1 MPDFQFQKRLV
12 ARKVRISDILQ
23 ADFARDDSSAG
34 FIKVGGLNVSRVSML
49 GAVVHKSGGA
59 YAGAVIDDGTG
70 KIALRAFENIGV
82 FSKADVGDFVLVI
95 GKIRSFSDEK
105 YVMPEIIRKIDA
117 AWMNVRKLE
126 LKDMHVAG
134 ENAKAVAHDAEEA
147 PANDEVY
154 SLIKSLDN
162 GDGVSV
168 DDVIKS
174 SKDKSAEFIINKLL
188 ESGDIFE
195 IKPGRLKVLE

>member
-1 MPDFQFQKRLV
+1 
-12 ARKVRISDILQ
+12 
-23 ADFARDDSSAG
+23 
-34 FIKVGGLNVSRVSML
+34 
-49 GAVVHKSGGA
+49 
-59 YAGAVIDDGTG
+59 
-70 KIALRAFENIGV
+70 
-82 FSKADVGDFVLVI
+82 
-95 GKIRSFSDEK
+95 
-105 YVMPEIIRKIDA
+105 
-117 AWMNVRKLE
+117 MNVRKLE
-126 LKDMHVAG
+126 LKDMHAAG
-134 ENAKAVAHDAEEA
+134 ENAKAMAHDVEEV
-147 PANDEVY
+147 PVNDEIY

>member
-1 MPDFQFQKRLV
+1 MPELQFQKRLV
-12 ARKVRISDILQ
+12 AHKARIADILQ
-23 ADFARDDSSAG
+23 SDFARDDASAG
-34 FIKVGGLNVSRVSML
+34 FIKLGGLNISRVNLL
-49 GAVVHKSGGA
+49 GAVVHKSEGA

-70 KIALRAFENIGV
+70 KISLRAFENTGI

-95 GKIRSFSDEK
+95 GRIRSFNDEK
-105 YVMPEIIRKIDA
+105 YVMPEIIKKIEA
-117 AWMNVRKLE
+117 AWMTARKLE
-126 LKDMHVAG
+126 LKNAYVAD
-134 ENAKAVAHDAEEA
+134 EKAKISAPDVEEA
-147 PANDEVY
+147 AVGDEVY
-154 SLIKSLDN
+154 TLIKSLDN
-162 GDGVSV
+162 GDGVSF

>member
-1 MPDFQFQKRLV
+1 
-12 ARKVRISDILQ
+12 
-23 ADFARDDSSAG
+23 
-34 FIKVGGLNVSRVSML
+34 ML
-49 GAVVHKSGGA
+49 GAVVHKSEGA

-70 KIALRAFENIGV
+70 KISLRAFENIGV

-95 GKIRSFSDEK
+95 GKIRSFNDEK

-126 LKDMHVAG
+126 LKDMHAAG
-134 ENAKAVAHDAEEA
+134 ENAKAMAHDVEEV
-147 PANDEVY
+147 PVNDEIY